1 MFIELVDSL
10 RCVEPHEDSWLVL
23 ATRRVSGRWVI
34 EGTLG
39 CPVCQRTY
47 PIAGGVAYIGAAP
60 GEPPLDGA
68 VDAGPLPD
76 GEDAALRLAALLGL
90 ASPGGL
96 VVLGGAWGRYASAIL
111 DLVPVRLLLLDPIG
125 HAPAGLPETGEGVS
139 VVRTGGEAVPLA
151 AGSARA
157 VALDR
162 EGGSEARLAA
172 AARALAAGGR
182 LVGPTRAALPAG
194 VRELARDDALW
205 VAERERATAASAGA
219 PVSLRRARRD

>member
-23 ATRRVSGRWVI
+23 ATRLVIGRSVI

-39 CPVCQRTY
+39 CPVCRRTY
-47 PIAGGVAYIGAAP
+47 AITGGVAYLGAAP
-60 GEPPLDGA
+60 TARPPDAA
-68 VDAGPLPD
+68 VDAGALA
-76 GEDAALRLAALLGL
+76 GEDAAMRLAALLDL

-96 VVLGGAWGRYASAIL
+96 VVLGGAWARYARAIR

-125 HAPAGLPETGEGVS
+125 AAPEEWPETGEGVS

-182 LVGPTRAALPAG
+182 LVGPIGAALPAG

-205 VAERERATAASAGA
+205 VAERDRATVASEGA